1 MVLCTEIK
9 TFLYQ
14 ISRNKDKV
22 LKKGQGQVNRF
33 NKNVMVVTVVKM
45 KEVIRLKVSW
55 NIDTLGVE
63 SEETD
68 LDEENIKI
76 KVFPEID
83 FTLDL
88 TIG

>member
-1 MVLCTEIK
+1 
-9 TFLYQ
+9 
-14 ISRNKDKV
+14 
-22 LKKGQGQVNRF
+22 
-33 NKNVMVVTVVKM
+33 MVVTVVKM